1 MEATHKG
8 RSGLWAGAAGFMV
21 ILGVLSLASMLS
33 KHTFTSRQIAE
44 VRQVAEVSRIARSD
58 TDTDKLDETFPQMAE
73 LSGIARSDSDTDKR
87 ERLVPLKLEYY
98 GFAGN
103 DSTDLGKVLDAR
115 PPRRRLGSY
124 EERLAEARRLRDII
138 RERKLVIFVELHSPG
153 LPGLLQAIGPLTD
166 TPCAAARRVVFTGG
180 VRRFMAPEELAQE
193 NEAGR
198 RGWFAFGVW
207 VRAGCADHADSTPSD
222 SIQWPTSE
230 ELREAG
236 VITGVASLDDLEV
249 WLRQGSLR

>member
-8 RSGLWAGAAGFMV
+8 RGGSALWAGAAGFMV
-21 ILGVLSLASMLS
+21 ILGFLSLASTLS
-33 KHTFTSRQIAE
+33 KHTFPQIAE
-44 VRQVAEVSRIARSD
+44 ASRIARSD
-58 TDTDKLDETFPQMAE
+58 TDTDKLDETFPEIAE
-73 LSGIARSDSDTDKR
+73 VSGIARSDTDTDKR

-98 GFAGN
+98 GAGN
-103 DSTDLGKVLDAR
+103 DSTDILKVLDAR
-115 PPRRRLGSY
+115 PPRIRIDSY
-124 EERLAEARRLRDII
+124 EERLAEARKLRDII
-138 RERKLVIFVELHSPG
+138 RERKLVIFVELHHPLG
-153 LPGLLQAIGPLTD
+153 LPGRLQAIGPLTD
-166 TPCAAARRVVFTGG
+166 TPCAAASRVVFTGG
-180 VRRFMAPEELAQE
+180 VQRFMAPEELAQE

-236 VITGVASLDDLEV
+236 VITGLASPDDLEV
-249 WLRQGSLR
+249 WLRQGWLLQGTF